1 MLPRGKIALALD
13 GAVVQ
18 ADAALDVVLRRVLA
32 HHPPGTAET
41 VKLGSGPMED
51 VDLTSQAA
59 SAHGHGFVALPC
71 TEGPSHGR
79 SPAC

>member
-1 MLPRGKIALALD
+1 VLPRGKIALALD

-41 VKLGSGPMED
+41 LSSWD
-51 VDLTSQAA
+51 R
-59 SAHGHGFVALPC
+59 
-71 TEGPSHGR
+71 GR
-79 SPAC
+79 WKTWT